1 MTGLH
6 LDLTG
11 EMSIVIGLE
20 HYGPI
25 HFRVNDLELVKTVLR
40 CLLDD
45 PSAQTMS
52 VNQQTSAETTR
63 LKRMLKG
70 P

>member
-1 MTGLH
+1 MTGLQ
-6 LDLTG
+6 LDVTG
-11 EMSIVIGLE
+11 EMSIVIGLVE
-20 HYGPI
+20 FGPI
-25 HFRVNDLELVKTVLR
+25 HFRVNDVELVKTVLR